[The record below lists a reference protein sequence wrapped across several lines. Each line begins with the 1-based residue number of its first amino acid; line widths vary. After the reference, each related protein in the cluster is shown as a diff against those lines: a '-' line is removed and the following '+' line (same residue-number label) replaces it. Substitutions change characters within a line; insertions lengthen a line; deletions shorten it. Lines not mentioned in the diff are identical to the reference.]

1 MHRYLLIVLL
11 GSLAGTA
18 FGQADQENTTRMT
31 RISKMSAT
39 TSGDRGTFTVPGVE
53 TLNRNQFSFG
63 MGWNNFDRTPRDL
76 DINSVP
82 AFLSYGLT
90 GRFTVTATFE
100 TQKQIAARNLSQ
112 PGFFTRLPFINS
124 RFSEGFGDTL
134 LNFKYRIQRK
144 ADNVGGI
151 ALSGFVKI
159 PTADETQGLG
169 TGKVDGGIELLF
181 TSLLPLNFMLHSS
194 MGLVS
199 TADPEVPVPIGLKD
213 EMRSGIGVAWPASG
227 ISLLGNEHLLQG
239 IFEYTSV
246 TFIGAGTLNDVIQSP
261 SDLTVGLRYLS
272 LGRGLTFNAG
282 YRRNSNFD
290 LSFPGNTESDGFIF
304 GISYTQPVE
313 AVLTNNS
320 PLVLLEAPSD
330 EVSVGAALEI
340 TATSFDAD
348 NDDLSLA
355 WTTTGGQII
364 GEGETV
370 SFDATGL
377 TPGPYTVR
385 ALVTDG
391 QGGELLSKVVF
402 RRLIQAAA

>member
-1 MHRYLLIVLL
+1 M
-11 GSLAGTA
+11 
-18 FGQADQENTTRMT
+18 
-31 RISKMSAT
+31 
-39 TSGDRGTFTVPGVE
+39 
-53 TLNRNQFSFG
+53 
-63 MGWNNFDRTPRDL
+63 
-76 DINSVP
+76 
-82 AFLSYGLT
+82 
-90 GRFTVTATFE
+90 
-100 TQKQIAARNLSQ
+100 
-112 PGFFTRLPFINS
+112 
-124 RFSEGFGDTL
+124 
-134 LNFKYRIQRK
+134 
-144 ADNVGGI
+144 
-151 ALSGFVKI
+151 
-159 PTADETQGLG
+159 
-169 TGKVDGGIELLF
+169 
-181 TSLLPLNFMLHSS
+181 
-194 MGLVS
+194 
-199 TADPEVPVPIGLKD
+199 PVPIGLKD

-391 QGGELLSKVVF
+391 QGGSS
-402 RRLIQAAA
+402 QAEVTITVTP